1 MLGAFDIKYLLR
13 MAVKGQV
20 LVDLVAEF
28 TEELDP
34 SDPKEVGVPK
44 EVVRMRSQ
52 PKRVRD
58 WYHNNLTRGDYNG
71 KIFEAW
77 LLATNN
83 EAEYEAL

>member
-1 MLGAFDIKYLLR
+1 MLGAFDIKYLPR

-44 EVVRMRSQ
+44 EVVRM
-52 PKRVRD
+52 
-58 WYHNNLTRGDYNG
+58 NLVTSHQAWQLFVNGAANQKGLGIGIVIISPRGITLEN
-71 KIFEAW
+71 
-77 LLATNN
+77 L
-83 EAEYEAL
+83 